1 MKILNQQINN
11 VAIIPARGGSKS
23 IPMKNLMDLNGRKL
37 IEYSIEIASYSKNI
51 DKVIVTS
58 ENSEILDL
66 SKSFKDIICI
76 KRPLELASDNS
87 KTEHSLLHAISE
99 LENNFSVFPKYIF
112 TLEPTSPL
120 RSLETIDKA
129 IKTFLES
136 DYDSLISLVETRD
149 CIGKIINNDFHHL
162 DKNLPR
168 RRQEREM
175 LYKEC
180 GTIYG
185 TKVSILKSHKTIFGD
200 KILPFIV
207 PKVEALDINDPEDF
221 ELIES
226 IMKGRKN

>member
-87 KTEHSLLHAISE
+87 KTEHSL
-99 LENNFSVFPKYIF
+99 
-112 TLEPTSPL
+112 
-120 RSLETIDKA
+120 
-129 IKTFLES
+129 
-136 DYDSLISLVETRD
+136 SLIH
-149 CIGKIINNDFHHL
+149 I
-162 DKNLPR
+162 
-168 RRQEREM
+168 
-175 LYKEC
+175 
-180 GTIYG
+180 
-185 TKVSILKSHKTIFGD
+185 
-200 KILPFIV
+200 
-207 PKVEALDINDPEDF
+207 
-221 ELIES
+221 
-226 IMKGRKN
+226 

>member
-1 MKILNQQINN
+1 MKISNQQINN

-37 IEYSIEIASYSKNI
+37 IEYSIEI
-51 DKVIVTS
+51 
-58 ENSEILDL
+58 EILDL

-87 KTEHSLLHAISE
+87 KTEHSLLHAIGE
-99 LENNFSVFPKYIF
+99 LENSFSVFPKYIF

-149 CIGKIINNDFHHL
+149 CIGKIINNDFHYL

-185 TKVSILKSHKTIFGD
+185 TKVSILKSHKTIFHYT
-200 KILPFIV
+200 
-207 PKVEALDINDPEDF
+207 
-221 ELIES
+221 
-226 IMKGRKN
+226 KNFFL